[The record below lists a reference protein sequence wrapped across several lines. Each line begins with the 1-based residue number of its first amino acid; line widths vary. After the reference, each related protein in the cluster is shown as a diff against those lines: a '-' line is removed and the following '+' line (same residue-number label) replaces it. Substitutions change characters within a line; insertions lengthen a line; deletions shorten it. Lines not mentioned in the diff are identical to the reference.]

1 MKVKSV
7 WAGFLSLVLVLAGL
21 VVMPLQALAAP
32 TSVDVKVQPLE
43 SVPQSEYG
51 NYAVW
56 LWHSGEGGRAVPL
69 EANEN
74 GELEASI
81 EIPDGSTNIGM
92 LIRRS
97 EGGNEWAHQSQD
109 VSIELGKNV
118 TVTFT
123 ETETNKQWGVD
134 VVENATDPD
143 PDPGTDPDPTTHT
156 AQITLH
162 YVRYTGDYDGWNIW
176 TWLPNKDG
184 QSVELE
190 DGTATWAVESTDPIN
205 RVGVI
210 VRRSTPENE
219 WAEKNSPDDLF
230 ITNFEDGKA
239 EVWIA
244 QGDPNVYYSEAD
256 VPDTPDLS
264 CHDLHTKEFNDKYY
278 FDGELG
284 AIYTPSSTIFR
295 LWAPTAESV
304 SLVNYTNNGEVIPMT
319 AGERGTWEYKFEGDA
334 DGVQYRYRITFE
346 DGSLDEVQDPY
357 ARSSTAN
364 STRSVVV
371 DVDNLNPEGWTSMR
385 MPSFG
390 NPKNATIYEAHVRD
404 LTIGTDNGIENK
416 GKFLGLTEEGT
427 VTADG
432 NASGL
437 DYLKSL
443 GVTHVQFLP
452 MYDFATVD
460 ETGNLGFD
468 DQYNW
473 GYDPMNYNVPEGSYA
488 SDPTDPESR
497 IVDMKAMIDA
507 IHDAGMYVIM
517 DVVYNHVYDV
527 NTSPLHRT
535 VPGYYFRYTDGC
547 ALHNGTG
554 VGNETASEQPMMRKY
569 MVDSLK
575 YWAEA
580 YQIDGFRFDL
590 MGIHDVETMKQIRH
604 ALDEVDSTIL
614 LLGEGWNMGNHPDGV
629 EGANQDNAKQIPRIS
644 FFNDKFRDTM
654 KGTHNKPEGTGYVS
668 GGGDANAAW
677 DVYNLIK
684 GAQHVR
690 DYADAAQSVNYNEA
704 HDNYTMYDKLKGSL
718 PNASEDEIAR
728 RHAFATELQFLSNG
742 VNFIHAG
749 QEALRTKQG
758 DENSYKSPDSINAL
772 DYDRAAEY
780 ADSFDYFQKLSK
792 FRADND
798 WVRIREYREI
808 EDAYEPLSIEDGD
821 KRFSYSVNMRNQ
833 PERVVFVNPDDTAW
847 KTELPEGE
855 WKLIL
860 SDISNTPVAAKGATT
875 RAAAEERY
883 SGAIAV
889 PHISAI
895 VFEKVDEED
904 PTEPSEP
911 TETEPSVTE
920 PSETE
925 PSVTEPSETEPS
937 ETEPSG
943 TEPSETEPTTE
954 PTQPTEPSEPT
965 EPSGTEPTTE
975 PTEPTD
981 QTDPTGTEPSD
992 TEPTVD
998 PTEPTVDPAE
1008 PTEPG
1013 DTDQT
1018 TASSDSDQPTAP
1030 GDSDQVKKPLA
1041 KTGVQAGLLM
1051 LVALA
1056 LAALGIGA
1064 VRFAR
1069 NR

>member
-1 MKVKSV
+1 MKLKSV
-7 WAGFLSLVLVLAGL
+7 WAGFLSLVLALAGL

-32 TSVDVKVQPLE
+32 TSIDVKVQPLE
-43 SVPQSEYG
+43 SVSQSDYG
-51 NYAVW
+51 NYAIW
-56 LWHSGEGGRAVPL
+56 LWHSGESGKAVPL
-69 EANEN
+69 EQNES
-74 GELEASI
+74 GELEATI
-81 EIPDGSTNIGM
+81 TLPDGTSNIGM

-97 EGGNEWAHQSQD
+97 EGGNEWAYQSQD
-109 VSIELGKNV
+109 VTIEPGKNV

-123 ETETNKQWGVD
+123 ETETSKQWGVD
-134 VVENATDPD
+134 IVADSID

-156 AQITLH
+156 AEITLH

-184 QSVELE
+184 QSVELQ
-190 DGTATWAVESTDPIN
+190 DGTATWTVESAEPISK
-205 RVGVI
+205 VGI
-210 VRRSTPENE
+210 ILRRSTPENE

-256 VPDTPDLS
+256 VPETPDLS
-264 CHDLHTKEFNDKYY
+264 CQELHTKEFNDLYY

-284 AIYTPSSTIFR
+284 ASYTPSSTIFR

-304 SLVNYTNNGEVIPMT
+304 SLVNYSNNGEVIPMT
-319 AGERGTWEYKFEGDA
+319 AGEKGTWEYTYEGDA
-334 DGVQYRYRITFE
+334 NGVQYRYRITFE
-346 DGSLDEVQDPY
+346 DGKLDEVPDPY

-404 LTIGTDNGIENK
+404 LTIGPDNGIENK

-427 VTADG
+427 VTAEG
-432 NASGL
+432 NPSGL

-473 GYDPMNYNVPEGSYA
+473 GYDPVNYNVPEGSYA
-488 SDPTDPESR
+488 SDPLDPESR

-507 IHDAGMYVIM
+507 VHDAGMYVIM

-527 NTSPLHRT
+527 ESSPLHRT

-569 MVDSLK
+569 MIDSLK

-590 MGIHDVETMKQIRH
+590 MGIHDVETMQQIRS

-614 LLGEGWNMGNHPDGV
+614 LLGEGWNMGNHPDGI
-629 EGANQDNAKQIPRIS
+629 EGANQDNATQIPRIS

-654 KGTHNKPEGTGYVS
+654 KGTHNKLPGIGYVS
-668 GGGDANAAW
+668 GGGADNVAW

-684 GAQHVR
+684 GGQHVR
-690 DYADAAQSVNYNEA
+690 GYADAAQSVNYNEA
-704 HDNYTMYDKLKGSL
+704 HDNFTMYDKLKGSL
-718 PNASEDEIAR
+718 PDASEDEIIR

-742 VNFIHAG
+742 VNFVHAG
-749 QEALRTKQG
+749 QEAVRTKHG
-758 DENSYKSPDSINAL
+758 VENSYNSPDHINVL

-780 ADSFDYFQKLSK
+780 ADSFAYFQKLAK

-798 WVRIREYREI
+798 WVRIREYSEI
-808 EDAYEPLSIEDGD
+808 EQAYEALALEDGD
-821 KRFSYSVNMRNQ
+821 KRFSYRVNFGDQ
-833 PERVVFVNPDDTAW
+833 PERVVFVNPDADAW
-847 KTELPEGE
+847 QTELPEGD

-860 SDISNTPVAAKGATT
+860 SDISNTPVTSTEAVNANEDEAT
-875 RAAAEERY
+875 Y
-883 SGAIAV
+883 SGAISV
-889 PHISAI
+889 PHIAAI
-895 VFEKVDEED
+895 VFEKVESE
-904 PTEPSEP
+904 EP
-911 TETEPSVTE
+911 TD
-920 PSETE
+920 
-925 PSVTEPSETEPS
+925 
-937 ETEPSG
+937 
-943 TEPSETEPTTE
+943 
-954 PTQPTEPSEPT
+954 PSEPT
-965 EPSGTEPTTE
+965 EPSE
-975 PTEPTD
+975 
-981 QTDPTGTEPSD
+981 TDPTDS
-992 TEPTVD
+992 
-998 PTEPTVDPAE
+998 VDPAE
-1008 PTEPG
+1008 PTAPTGEPG
-1013 DTDQT
+1013 DTDR
-1018 TASSDSDQPTAP
+1018 SDKTLP
-1030 GDSDQVKKPLA
+1030 
-1041 KTGVQAGLLM
+1041 KTGVQVGLL
-1051 LVALA
+1051 VFAALA
-1056 LAALGIGA
+1056 LAGLGIGA
-1064 VRFAR
+1064 VRLAR